1 MPAKVCDED
10 QSFQLRKLTVAQV
23 RRVDRI
29 LEQIGDFGSV
39 KLVVEK
45 GAVKFVEVTVSKRL

>member
-1 MPAKVCDED
+1 MPAKVCDEN
-10 QSFQLRKLTVAQV
+10 QSFQLHKLTVAQV
-23 RRVDRI
+23 RRIDRI

-45 GAVKFVEVTVSKRL
+45 GVVKFVEVTVSKRL